1 MNFYTLA
8 AREEREF
15 AKMMKTYEAC
25 NIEES
30 KAKELAEDILD
41 GRFDRTYRRA
51 VKRMLQAREINE
63 ELGLSKPN
71 TNRMF
76 FITIRPKCDSI
87 SFANFYTLIQ
97 NLLQRKCFS
106 NYYVTFEQKGTS
118 DEKLGDGFHT
128 HIITCATQ
136 RGKAEVLRDVH
147 STVKGCT
154 EKHCIQID
162 ITYNGETMFNN
173 YCIEY
178 QSKDGHKISTKEW
191 DAKWRKSIG
200 IADYY
205 QNELPTISV
214 PAIKSEAGTYII
226 EMN

>member
-8 AREEREF
+8 AREEKEF
-15 AKMMKTYEAC
+15 SKMMNTYEAC
-25 NIEES
+25 NMDKET
-30 KAKELAEDILD
+30 AKQLAENILD
-41 GRFDRTYRRA
+41 NRFDRTYRRA
-51 VKRMLQAREINE
+51 VKRMLMAREINE

-87 SFANFYTLIQ
+87 TFTEFYKLIKK
-97 NLLQRKCFS
+97 LLERKCFS
-106 NYYVTFEQKGTS
+106 DYYVTFEQKGTS
-118 DEKLGDGFHT
+118 DESLGQGFHT

-136 RGKAEVLRDVH
+136 RGKAEVLRDVY
-147 STVKGCT
+147 STVKDCT

-162 ITYNGETMFNN
+162 ITYNGQNMFNN

-178 QSKDGHKISTKEW
+178 ESKDGHKIKTKEW
-191 DAKWRKSIG
+191 DSKWRSNIG

-226 EMN
+226 EII